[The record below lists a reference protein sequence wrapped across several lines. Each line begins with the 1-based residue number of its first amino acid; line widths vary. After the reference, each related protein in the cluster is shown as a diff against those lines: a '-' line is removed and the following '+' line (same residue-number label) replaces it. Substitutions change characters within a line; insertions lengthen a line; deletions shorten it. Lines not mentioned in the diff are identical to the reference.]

1 MYDYLLCYI
10 NLFLYACICFYL
22 NHEQKNKVFV
32 HVPNNCIHI
41 LVHIS
46 DIVLLN
52 LPDQKNNIK
61 AQIVINVPGL

>member
-10 NLFLYACICFYL
+10 NLFLQVYVCLCFYS

-32 HVPNNCIHI
+32 YVPNNCIHI

-52 LPDQKNNIK
+52 LPDQKINI
-61 AQIVINVPGL
+61 